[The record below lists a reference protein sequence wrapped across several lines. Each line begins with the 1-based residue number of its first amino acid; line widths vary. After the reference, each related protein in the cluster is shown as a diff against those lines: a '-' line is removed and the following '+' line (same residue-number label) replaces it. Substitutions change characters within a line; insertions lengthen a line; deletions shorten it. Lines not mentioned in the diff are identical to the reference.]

1 MSAEREE
8 MGAACGL
15 CREPKGRESRR
26 CVEKLEPELMCPCE
40 KGILSERWDTSHP
53 SSKVTKWEVVASGG
67 S

>member
-26 CVEKLEPELMCPCE
+26 CVEKL
-40 KGILSERWDTSHP
+40 
-53 SSKVTKWEVVASGG
+53 
-67 S
+67 